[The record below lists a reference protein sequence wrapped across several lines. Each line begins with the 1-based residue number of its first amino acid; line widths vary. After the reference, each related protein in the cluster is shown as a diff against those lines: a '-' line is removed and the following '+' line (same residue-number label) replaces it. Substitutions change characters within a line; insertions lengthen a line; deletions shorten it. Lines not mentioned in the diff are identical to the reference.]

1 MWIVDNR
8 TEENPVPIATCPLP
22 PVETFARRGGRF
34 GAHNLWENLPKEG
47 CWNPTASCFGTFFN
61 GGLRAYDT
69 VEPVPA
75 EGGRLFRAEGRRSA
89 PTGACQINDVF
100 VDDRGIVFAVDRHI
114 GGLYALEMDF

>member
-1 MWIVDNR
+1 
-8 TEENPVPIATCPLP
+8 VPISTCPLP
-22 PVETFARRGGRF
+22 PVESFARRGGRF

-47 CWNPTASCFGTFFN
+47 CWKSDRIVLGTFFN

-69 VEPVPA
+69 SNPYQPA
-75 EGGRLFRAEGRRSA
+75 EVAYFVPQVANA